1 MRRSLAE
8 EVGGSDQ
15 AAKRMAEQRLHQSE
29 NQDLPLLELLMHL
42 KQDSVSGMDV
52 VKLVPGLKLFVASLM
67 IELVS
72 FGFESDR
79 TFIYVRRHIT

>member
-1 MRRSLAE
+1 
-8 EVGGSDQ
+8 
-15 AAKRMAEQRLHQSE
+15 MAEQRLHQSE

-52 VKLVPGLKLFVASLM
+52 VKLEPGLKLFVASLM

-72 FGFESDR
+72 FGFESDL